1 LLLELGVEM
10 FEAVL
15 HFARPD
21 RREFIV
27 AQILDPRRAAIGRPQ
42 PLVFAV

>member
-15 HFARPD
+15 HFARRN

-27 AQILDPRRAAIGRPQ
+27 AQAMARAQ